1 MSLPAL
7 LLNCSFKKS
16 TYRNDTLSFACTSVL
31 VIFHENSLL
40 YRLEKVSQMLRCHS
54 CHSQSALRDDNAG
67 AVALSEAVTFSDEK
81 SDPSDDEE
89 EGNRGGMSSDGD
101 WNPTE
106 ELLVAD
112 ELTKESEEETE
123 DEGEEEDF
131 ESPGGLEINE
141 LCTECGR
148 FFLILKPHTCEHKIK
163 PYSCNICGKRCVSEI
178 ALRNHSEIHDETY
191 EHPCKYCYV
200 TFKTRADKFRHELTH
215 QDKKD
220 PFKCPDCP
228 KTFATS
234 KERRSHLAKHRVS
247 REFKCGVCGID
258 FKDIHRLRRHSVVH
272 TGLKPYKCSV
282 CQRGFNQTSHLK
294 SHMRLHTGERP
305 YKCQLCDMCF
315 NHNVSLKS
323 HVQRY
328 HTSSSGLQQ
337 MDKRANDAKRNKKK
351 RDVNSEFD
359 SVKVKQKVQRERSMK
374 PKSKRRSTDR
384 PRGIKSKVQ
393 KLKKTGSGD
402 EGSEDKQSG
411 SDLSFDSTEEE
422 EEEEKEEE
430 ETLGRR
436 PNGDSDSDF
445 DPEVEAKKKRC
456 SSQKTVKKRRERSK
470 KGLVV

>member
-215 QDKKD
+215 QDKK
-220 PFKCPDCP
+220 
-228 KTFATS
+228 
-234 KERRSHLAKHRVS
+234 RSL
-247 REFKCGVCGID
+247 
-258 FKDIHRLRRHSVVH
+258 
-272 TGLKPYKCSV
+272 
-282 CQRGFNQTSHLK
+282 
-294 SHMRLHTGERP
+294 
-305 YKCQLCDMCF
+305 
-315 NHNVSLKS
+315 
-323 HVQRY
+323 
-328 HTSSSGLQQ
+328 
-337 MDKRANDAKRNKKK
+337 
-351 RDVNSEFD
+351 
-359 SVKVKQKVQRERSMK
+359 
-374 PKSKRRSTDR
+374 
-384 PRGIKSKVQ
+384 
-393 KLKKTGSGD
+393 
-402 EGSEDKQSG
+402 
-411 SDLSFDSTEEE
+411 
-422 EEEEKEEE
+422 
-430 ETLGRR
+430 
-436 PNGDSDSDF
+436 
-445 DPEVEAKKKRC
+445 
-456 SSQKTVKKRRERSK
+456 
-470 KGLVV
+470 